1 MAPST
6 PLTQAQADERR
17 ELFRLAGVNALARS
31 RGGRDLSPEARAD
44 ALRWAA
50 YPPLNRPLT
59 TGEPAGIDST
69 ASTPHWQF
77 APLTTQQQQRHA
89 AQAQALRAG
98 SAARWPAGCTHLPGV
113 PA

>member
-6 PLTQAQADERR
+6 PLTQAQAEERR

-31 RGGRDLSPEARAD
+31 RGGRDLSPEARVD

-50 YPPLNRPLT
+50 APPLGRPLT
-59 TGEPAGIDST
+59 TGEPAAADSATST
-69 ASTPHWQF
+69 AHWAF

-98 SAARWPAGCTHLPGV
+98 NVARWPAGCTHLPGV
-113 PA
+113 SQ